1 MSFWVYILYSQ
12 SCDKFYCGYTS
23 DLTKRV
29 QAHNNPQKPGAKT
42 THNFPGPWVPVWAI
56 EFTTKKEAMA
66 KERTIK
72 NIGIKR
78 FLERQ
83 KHKSAYGC

>member
-12 SCDKFYCGYTS
+12 NSEKFYCGYTS
-23 DLTKRV
+23 DLPKRIE
-29 QAHNNPQKPGAKT
+29 AHNNPQKPGAKT
-42 THNFPGPWVPVWAI
+42 THNFPGPWLLAWSI
-56 EFTTKKEAMA
+56 EFENKKDAMKKE
-66 KERTIK
+66 RNIK

-83 KHKSAYGC
+83 KVKQDSGC